1 MESAKARPARRVTAA
16 RAKMATVIEP
26 KRRTGVFMRNTP
38 LLEFAAWLFLIL
50 NVREFKQEEVGVNI
64 FSEQAME

>member
-1 MESAKARPARRVTAA
+1 
-16 RAKMATVIEP
+16 
-26 KRRTGVFMRNTP
+26 MRNTP